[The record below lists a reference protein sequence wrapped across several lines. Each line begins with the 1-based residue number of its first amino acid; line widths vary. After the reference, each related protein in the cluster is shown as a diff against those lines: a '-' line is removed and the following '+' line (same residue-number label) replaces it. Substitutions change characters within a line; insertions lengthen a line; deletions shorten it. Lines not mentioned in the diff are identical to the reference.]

1 MVAQCAPLANALFS
15 PRGCRI
21 DRKRERDGVLFGE
34 SGLRYGR
41 DCVGWKLRMR
51 EWSVIDAGLSDGLHK
66 SRFVMSAA
74 PGIDLALV
82 AALSDTSAVQSSSLE
97 LAPVESVSTAAP
109 SLGENLLS
117 LSHYLVSTLL
127 DPYVEV
133 AAFILVVLVLAKL
146 AEDGKSRGRVVEGGK
161 EKCLEVVSRPSPFN
175 LFVTKRCPSISSPS
189 TYLAFGRKEPIG
201 EDSRPVYQRKCL
213 FAADG
218 GVVAIDWPAQFELT
232 GEDGFDNVLLL
243 VPGTTEGSRDDG
255 VEKFVMDAMLL
266 GYFPVVLNPRGC
278 AGSPLITPSSGQ

>member
-1 MVAQCAPLANALFS
+1 
-15 PRGCRI
+15 
-21 DRKRERDGVLFGE
+21 
-34 SGLRYGR
+34 
-41 DCVGWKLRMR
+41 
-51 EWSVIDAGLSDGLHK
+51 
-66 SRFVMSAA
+66 
-74 PGIDLALV
+74 
-82 AALSDTSAVQSSSLE
+82 
-97 LAPVESVSTAAP
+97 
-109 SLGENLLS
+109 
-117 LSHYLVSTLL
+117 LL

-201 EDSRPVYQRKCL
+201 GEDSRPVYQRKCL

-243 VPGTTEGSRDDG
+243 VPGLS
-255 VEKFVMDAMLL
+255 LL
-266 GYFPVVLNPRGC
+266 PSSKDSHGITWKLTPSFYST
-278 AGSPLITPSSGQ
+278 SPLIFTSRYSLSP

>member
-1 MVAQCAPLANALFS
+1 M
-15 PRGCRI
+15 
-21 DRKRERDGVLFGE
+21 
-34 SGLRYGR
+34 
-41 DCVGWKLRMR
+41 
-51 EWSVIDAGLSDGLHK
+51 IDAALSNGLHK
-66 SRFVMSAA
+66 SRSVMSAV

-82 AALSDTSAVQSSSLE
+82 VALSNTSAGQSSSLE
-97 LAPVESVSTAAP
+97 LAPVESTAP
-109 SLGENLLS
+109 SLGKNLLS

-201 EDSRPVYQRKCL
+201 DDSRPVYQRKCL

-243 VPGTTEGSRDDG
+243 V
-255 VEKFVMDAMLL
+255 
-266 GYFPVVLNPRGC
+266 
-278 AGSPLITPSSGQ
+278 SGLSL